1 MYGGIGGRGSG
12 GSSIQ
17 QERMRKLQKSIRLKK
32 LNGILAISKQFNWTQ
47 LLIFSGQLSSALSF
61 NANPVDSLSGLSK

>member
-1 MYGGIGGRGSG
+1 MYGGVGGRGSG

-32 LNGILAISKQFNWTQ
+32 LNGILAISK
-47 LLIFSGQLSSALSF
+47 
-61 NANPVDSLSGLSK
+61 